1 MCQPIISV
9 IATLQSIPHTKVP
22 TSRDFVEQFQ
32 EKRVCFLCHE
42 ATSTDGCVK
51 DTHPKMFER
60 PCPCLLSD
68 MNCDEKPE
76 TWHMR
81 SLESD
86 RSVRCLPPTALPP
99 APSPR
104 LTSPDQW
111 GLFGL
116 ALKTLTAVIRKH
128 ISVDQLGG
136 KRFS

>member
-1 MCQPIISV
+1 
-9 IATLQSIPHTKVP
+9 
-22 TSRDFVEQFQ
+22 
-32 EKRVCFLCHE
+32 
-42 ATSTDGCVK
+42 
-51 DTHPKMFER
+51 MFER

-76 TWHMR
+76 TWHMG

-86 RSVRCLPPTALPP
+86 SVGTVSATNQPPPP
-99 APSPR
+99 R
-104 LTSPDQW
+104 VSPDQW